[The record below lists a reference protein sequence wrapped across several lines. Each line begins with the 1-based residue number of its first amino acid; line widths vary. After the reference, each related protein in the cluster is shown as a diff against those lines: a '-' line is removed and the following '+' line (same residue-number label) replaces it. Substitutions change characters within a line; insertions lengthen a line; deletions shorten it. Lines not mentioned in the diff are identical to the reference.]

1 MTSTT
6 PLFTRTR
13 RVLRLTSTFN
23 PSREHFAR
31 YFPAPFLAPADWR
44 CNANASRRPA
54 GKLTRGAT
62 RQLHG
67 SG

>member
-13 RVLRLTSTFN
+13 RVLRLTSIFN
-23 PSREHFAR
+23 PSREQFAR
-31 YFPAPFLAPADWR
+31 YFPSPFLAPADWR
-44 CNANASRRPA
+44 RTANASGCPA
-54 GKLTRGAT
+54 GKLTRGVT
-62 RQLHG
+62 RQPHR